1 MTFWKLIDTLVSG
14 VQCVQWCTCGGRG
27 ECYHWSP
34 GNLSAAARPGHQD
47 ETVPVGEVAP
57 APAPGDLPLAELD
70 HVVLVGHAGFQGA
83 GEGC

>member
-1 MTFWKLIDTLVSG
+1 MTS
-14 VQCVQWCTCGGRG
+14 
-27 ECYHWSP
+27 HP
-34 GNLSAAARPGHQD
+34 PPPHPPHLSLLPQHLPEQD

-70 HVVLVGHAGFQGA
+70 HVVLVGHAGLQGA

>member
-1 MTFWKLIDTLVSG
+1 MTS
-14 VQCVQWCTCGGRG
+14 
-27 ECYHWSP
+27 HP
-34 GNLSAAARPGHQD
+34 PPHLSLLPQEQDEHLPEQD

-70 HVVLVGHAGFQGA
+70 HVVLVGHAGLQGA